1 MVQLAGDTRRAVFS
15 KMLPHNLDP
24 VDVRVIGC
32 LIEKELSTPDHYPLS
47 LNALT
52 SA

>member
-1 MVQLAGDTRRAVFS
+1 
-15 KMLPHNLDP
+15 MLPNNLEP
-24 VDVRVIGC
+24 VEVRVIGS

-52 SA
+52 QRVQSVVES